1 MVDIKAELHRTAGHS
16 HKLVRVQE
24 GSSPELQR
32 QWLQRQWHNL

>member
-1 MVDIKAELHRTAGHS
+1 MVDIKEELHRTAG